1 MKKSWTNENYIKKK
15 LLSILKDNCYDFK
28 KLEDLSSLDKI
39 ELLME
44 IEEEF
49 DINIDEDEYK
59 DFNNINDLMLL
70 IEQKL
75 IKRKTNL

>member
-1 MKKSWTNENYIKKK
+1 M
-15 LLSILKDNCYDFK
+15 
-28 KLEDLSSLDKI
+28 EDLDSLDKI

-59 DFNNINDLMLL
+59 DFNNINDLIFL

-75 IKRKTNL
+75 IKRKPNL

>member
-1 MKKSWTNENYIKKK
+1 
-15 LLSILKDNCYDFK
+15 
-28 KLEDLSSLDKI
+28 
-39 ELLME
+39 ME

-59 DFNNINDLMLL
+59 NFNDFNDLMLL

-75 IKRKTNL
+75 IKRKPNL

>member
-1 MKKSWTNENYIKKK
+1 MKKSCIDKNYIKKK

-28 KLEDLSSLDKI
+28 KLEDLDSLDKI

-59 DFNNINDLMLL
+59 DFNNINDLIFL

-75 IKRKTNL
+75 IKRKPNL

>member
-1 MKKSWTNENYIKKK
+1 MKKNLIDKNYIKKK
-15 LLSILKDNCYDFK
+15 LLSIFNDNCYDFK

-49 DINIDEDEYK
+49 EIDIDEDEYK
-59 DFNNINDLMLL
+59 NFNDFNDLMLF

-75 IKRKTNL
+75 IKRKPNL

>member
-1 MKKSWTNENYIKKK
+1 
-15 LLSILKDNCYDFK
+15 
-28 KLEDLSSLDKI
+28 
-39 ELLME
+39 ME

-59 DFNNINDLMLL
+59 NFNDFNDLMLL

-75 IKRKTNL
+75 IKRKSNL